1 MNTEEEKKKQEEAK
15 AAFGLFV
22 GAGAGLA
29 LFIFVWIIA
38 GIVAFIKSL
47 MCFGSKGTTAQK
59 VIGFLLS
66 VFVGP
71 FYWIYY
77 YATKYCKE

>member
-1 MNTEEEKKKQEEAK
+1 MNREEDDKKSSEDAK
-15 AAFGLFV
+15 AALGL
-22 GAGAGLA
+22 GIGLLVFA
-29 LFIFVWIIA
+29 LVWVIA